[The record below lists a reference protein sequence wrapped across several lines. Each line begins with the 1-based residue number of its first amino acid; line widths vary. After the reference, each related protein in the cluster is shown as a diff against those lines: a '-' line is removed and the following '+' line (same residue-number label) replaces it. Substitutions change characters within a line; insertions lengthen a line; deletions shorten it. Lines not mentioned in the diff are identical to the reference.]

1 MKKAFL
7 FFSLILTIAFTAC
20 GPAAESRESMHKR
33 AKEVQDSIANSIK
46 SAIEEVSATPNAVIV
61 PAATDTT
68 KKNPQ

>member
-7 FFSLILTIAFTAC
+7 FFSLILTITFTAC
-20 GPAAESRESMHKR
+20 GPAAESKDSMHRR

-46 SAIEEVSATPNAVIV
+46 NAIDEVSATPNAVII
-61 PAATDTT
+61 PDTT